1 MHFVNIEYSCCR
13 LRLSKVVIVNKTKL
27 QKQFQLFLY
36 VHHKNESRI
45 RRSPEAA
52 CYTYI
57 ISQKHF
63 FISLIIN
70 INNTCMMC

>member
-45 RRSPEAA
+45 QRSPEAA
-52 CYTYI
+52 CYRNLAPNMGLE
-57 ISQKHF
+57 SW
-63 FISLIIN
+63 
-70 INNTCMMC
+70 

>member
-1 MHFVNIEYSCCR
+1 MHFVNIEHPCCR
-13 LRLSKVVIVNKTKL
+13 LCLSKVVIVNKTKL

-52 CYTYI
+52 CYT
-57 ISQKHF
+57 
-63 FISLIIN
+63 
-70 INNTCMMC
+70 CMRATVELSTTHTRAST